1 MNKPSIP
8 VLIAIALIAAIGIL
22 LIAAIAAGATPACMS
37 KAEARAK
44 FPRAHL
50 YWHTLDRCWD
60 NQPGRRR
67 PSAKRPSREP
77 DGKIAPP
84 TLAGVSWQP
93 RPFDGADALSPPVV
107 LGVVAYRWPESN
119 VIDVPVLLIEP
130 ITIADAAEFNEID
143 QQADIAR

>member
-1 MNKPSIP
+1 MDKPSIP
-8 VLIAIALIAAIGIL
+8 VLIAIALMASIGIL
-22 LIAAIAAGATPACMS
+22 LIAAIAAGAAPACMS

-67 PSAKRPSREP
+67 ARPSREP

-93 RPFDGADALSPPVV
+93 RPFDSVDALSPPVV
-107 LGVVAYRWPESN
+107 LGVVAYRWPGSN
-119 VIDVPVLLIEP
+119 VADAPVLVIEP
-130 ITIADAAEFNEID
+130 ITVVAEQQFNEID
-143 QQADIAR
+143 EGAGQ